1 MATSSSHRVISVFA
15 APERCEASSRH
26 FTTSSDVTTAFAA
39 PARGAASS
47 RHFTTSKRVTAAFA
61 AAIML
66 AGCTTQMGRIGA
78 DDGSDGCRAQLV
90 QLDSTGNF
98 FGEDILAGAA
108 VGALS
113 GALIGGLATGRWQG
127 ALIGA
132 AVGGAGGAA
141 VGYYAAVQRQARD
154 QQGVNAQIASDLA
167 KENASLDRT
176 QIAFDQLMDCRLRT
190 AQDIREQVRRG
201 QLDRNV
207 ATAQLA
213 GVRQRVN
220 GDLQLANLIGGRI
233 TNRGGQFDAAI
244 DQVVPGGKGAVQI
257 AGSPAP
263 VRSPVRRAV
272 AVTFSPQPNSPQI
285 ASIQQRDVVA
295 VRPGPPGFAQV
306 ETSAGVRGYV
316 PADAVQAAPRAAAE
330 GGDVR
335 SLAATN
341 ISRRENFTASVSGAE
356 RLAQAGGFELTS

>member
-1 MATSSSHRVISVFA
+1 M
-15 APERCEASSRH
+15 P
-26 FTTSSDVTTAFAA
+26 TTSSLRITA
-39 PARGAASS
+39 G
-47 RHFTTSKRVTAAFA
+47 FA
-61 AAIML
+61 AALML
-66 AGCTTQMGRIGA
+66 AGCTTQAGRIGL
-78 DDGSDGCRAQLV
+78 DDGRDVCRAQLV

-98 FGEDILAGAA
+98 FGEDILQGAA
-108 VGALS
+108 IGAVS

-154 QQGVNAQIASDLA
+154 QQGVNQQIANDLGR
-167 KENASLDRT
+167 ENASLDRT
-176 QIAFDQLMDCRLRT
+176 QIAFDQLMDCRLRG
-190 AQDIREQVRRG
+190 AYAIREQVRTGR
-201 QLDRNV
+201 LDRNT
-207 ATAQLA
+207 ATAQL
-213 GVRQRVN
+213 GEIRQRVT

-233 TNRGGQFDAAI
+233 TSRGTQFDAAI
-244 DQVVPGGKGAVQI
+244 DQVVPGGKGAVQV
-257 AGSPAP
+257 AGGRAP

-285 ASIQQRDVVA
+285 AQISQRDVVA

-306 ETSAGVRGYV
+306 ETSSGVRGYV
-316 PADAVQAAPRAAAE
+316 PSNAVDAPRAAIEAPSG

-356 RLAQAGGFELTS
+356 RLAQAGGFELAS

>member
-1 MATSSSHRVISVFA
+1 MATTSAHRVTSVFA
-15 APERCEASSRH
+15 A
-26 FTTSSDVTTAFAA
+26 
-39 PARGAASS
+39 
-47 RHFTTSKRVTAAFA
+47 
-61 AAIML
+61 AIIL
-66 AGCTTQMGRIGA
+66 AGCTTQVGRIGV
-78 DDGSDGCRAQLV
+78 DDGRDVCRTQLV

-98 FGEDILAGAA
+98 FGEDILQGAA
-108 VGALS
+108 IGAVS

-154 QQGVNAQIASDLA
+154 QQGVNAQVASDLA
-167 KENASLDRT
+167 KENQSLDRT
-176 QIAFDQLMDCRLRT
+176 QIAWDQLFDCRLRT
-190 AQDIREQVRRG
+190 AQTIREQVRRG

-213 GVRQRVN
+213 DIRQRVN
-220 GDLQLANLIGGRI
+220 GDIQLAQLINGRI
-233 TNRGGQFDAAI
+233 VSRGTQFDAAI
-244 DQVVPGGKGAVQI
+244 DQVVPGGKGAVQV
-257 AGSPAP
+257 AGAPAP

-306 ETSAGVRGYV
+306 ETSSGVRGYV
-316 PADAVQAAPRAAAE
+316 PADAVQAAPPARLPS
-330 GGDVR
+330 GSDVR

-341 ISRRENFTASVSGAE
+341 ISRRENFTASVGTAE